1 MRRETRSTAD
11 GCFSSRSS
19 ERPLCTR
26 RWSPYRILFTERLER
41 ALARTERR
49 TTKVAVLFVD
59 LDDFKEVNDSLGH
72 EAGDRV
78 LVAAAHRVRGCLR
91 PTDTAARLGGDEFTV
106 LLEDI
111 EDARGA
117 VRVARR
123 ILGELRA

>member
-78 LVAAAHRVRGCLR
+78 LVAGVLAFSGRCTAFVIATRRG
-91 PTDTAARLGGDEFTV
+91 GGEK
-106 LLEDI
+106 
-111 EDARGA
+111 
-117 VRVARR
+117 
-123 ILGELRA
+123 